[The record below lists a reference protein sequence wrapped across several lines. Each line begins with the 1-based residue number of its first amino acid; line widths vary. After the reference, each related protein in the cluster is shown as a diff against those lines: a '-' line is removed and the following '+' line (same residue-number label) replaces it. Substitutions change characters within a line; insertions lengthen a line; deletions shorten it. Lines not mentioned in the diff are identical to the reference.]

1 MSSNQPYL
9 YKEFTMKHFLSV
21 LFLIVLSPLLAVI
34 LLIWLLGYL
43 VVSPFERYRYKK
55 SPFYQQTKLN
65 YFLLAMT
72 NEVLRTYHTALR
84 LGLPIE
90 LCKSEQDYVY
100 LKDNQGM
107 VYIFPDTTTLIYKK
121 NQLLIKTDQKTL
133 IPFETGI
140 EAELKS
146 YGITDLKEVTL
157 LIHKDSISDK
167 EAFHAA
173 YQSNLKYLIYSTTKD
188 IIQYISKDQPMDVV
202 ELRMALP
209 NKLYL
214 LYFAFLELLMIMSA
228 VYFLNN
234 PITRFTM
241 EDSIIILL
249 LATPTMVIHILS
261 SGVFKSIKKHFPKF
275 MDIQWDFLF
284 GAILTILFFTW
295 L

>member
-1 MSSNQPYL
+1 MKNFSSIL
-9 YKEFTMKHFLSV
+9 L
-21 LFLIVLSPLLAVI
+21 LIVLSPLLAVI

-84 LGLPIE
+84 LGIPIE
-90 LCKSEQDYVY
+90 VCKSEHDYVY

-121 NQLLIKTDQKTL
+121 NQLFIKTNKKTL

-140 EAELKS
+140 EDELKS
-146 YGITDLKEVTL
+146 YGITDLNEVTL

-167 EAFHAA
+167 EAFHAT
-173 YQSNLKYLIYSTTKD
+173 YQSIFKYHIYSTTKD
-188 IIQYISKDQPMDVV
+188 IIEIISKDQTMDVE

-214 LYFAFLELLMIMSA
+214 FYFAFLELLMIISGA
-228 VYFLNN
+228 YFLNN

-241 EDSIIILL
+241 EESIIILL

-261 SGVFKSIKKHFPKF
+261 SGIFKSIKLKYPKF

-284 GAILTILFFTW
+284 GAMLTILFFTW

>member
-1 MSSNQPYL
+1 MKNFSSIL
-9 YKEFTMKHFLSV
+9 L
-21 LFLIVLSPLLAVI
+21 LIVLSPLLAVI
-34 LLIWLLGYL
+34 LLIWLMGYL
-43 VVSPFERYRYKK
+43 VVSPFERYRYKR

-90 LCKSEQDYVY
+90 VCKSEQDYVY

-121 NQLLIKTDQKTL
+121 NQLFIRTAKKTL

-140 EAELKS
+140 EDELKS
-146 YGITDLKEVTL
+146 YSITDIKEVTL

-167 EAFHAA
+167 EAFHAT
-173 YQSNLKYLIYSTTKD
+173 YQSMFKYHIYSTTKD
-188 IIQYISKDQPMDVV
+188 IIQFISKDQTMDVV

-209 NKLYL
+209 NKLFL
-214 LYFAFLELLMIMSA
+214 FYFAFLELLMIISA

-234 PITRFTM
+234 PISRFSV
-241 EDSIIILL
+241 EDSIIISL
-249 LATPTMVIHILS
+249 LATPIMLIHILS
-261 SGVFKSIKKHFPKF
+261 SGVFKRIKMKYPKF
-275 MDIQWDFLF
+275 IDTQWDFLF
-284 GAILTILFFTW
+284 GAMLVILFFAW

>member
-1 MSSNQPYL
+1 
-9 YKEFTMKHFLSV
+9 MKHFLYV
-21 LFLIVLSPLLAVI
+21 LLLIVLSPILAVI
-34 LLIWLLGYL
+34 MLIWLLGYL
-43 VVSPFERYRYKK
+43 VVSPFERYRYKR

-84 LGLPIE
+84 LGIPIE
-90 LCKSEQDYVY
+90 VCKSEQDYVY
-100 LKDNQGM
+100 LRDNQGM

-121 NQLLIKTDQKTL
+121 NQLFIKTDKKTM
-133 IPFETGI
+133 IPFESGI
-140 EAELKS
+140 EDELKS
-146 YGITDLKEVTL
+146 YGITDLNEVTL

-173 YQSNLKYLIYSTTKD
+173 YQSIFKYHIYSTTKD
-188 IIQYISKDQPMDVV
+188 IIQFISKDQPMDVV

-214 LYFAFLELLMIMSA
+214 FYFAFLELLMIISA
-228 VYFLNN
+228 IYFLNN
-234 PITRFTM
+234 PITRFTI

-249 LATPTMVIHILS
+249 LATPTMVIHVLS
-261 SGVFKSIKKHFPKF
+261 SGIFKRIKFKYPKF

-284 GAILTILFFTW
+284 GAILTLLFIAW